1 MASQVPKSESLGTV
15 LVIGG
20 CGFLGY
26 HLIHT
31 LLQDPACGPIFA
43 VSRRPNVNLH
53 EGVTYLAGD
62 ATDAAGVKALFEK
75 IQPRVIFHAASPRPN
90 DTGATKYKAFHDT
103 NVTGTKN
110 LLTAAVAA
118 PSVKAFVL
126 TSSITVYSGKEHI
139 DLDENA
145 PMWQPGSEGTFYD
158 ITKSL
163 ADMLVRKA
171 NGRDLQTVTLRLC
184 LVVGERDNSFVPGL
198 IGVRTNVQLGDNIN
212 LMDATSASN
221 AANAHVLAAKALLE
235 PSRAMGPVAGEAFNI
250 TDGNPVPFWDLSRMI
265 WRPAGTFTPVE
276 KVNVLPV
283 WFAISLATVTEWM
296 FLICTLGRRKPEAMN
311 KLVVSYCVRTH
322 SYSIEKAR
330 KVLGYNPLSDL
341 EKEIE
346 RSVKWEMQRRQGG
359 EIKL

>member
-1 MASQVPKSESLGTV
+1 M
-15 LVIGG
+15 
-20 CGFLGY
+20 
-26 HLIHT
+26 
-31 LLQDPACGPIFA
+31 LQDSACGPIVA

-62 ATDAAGVKALFEK
+62 ITDADGIKALIEE

-110 LLTAAVAA
+110 LLAAAAAA

-126 TSSITVYSGKEHI
+126 SSSTTVYSGKEHI
-139 DLDENA
+139 NLDENA

-158 ITKSL
+158 VTKSA
-163 ADMLVRKA
+163 ADALVREA
-171 NGRDLQTVTLRLC
+171 NGKGLQTVVLRLC
-184 LVVGERDNSFVPGL
+184 LLVGERDNSFVPGL
-198 IGVRTNVQLGDNIN
+198 IGVRTNIQLGDNTN
-212 LMDATSASN
+212 LMDATSASD
-221 AANAHVLAAKALLE
+221 AAHAHILAAKALLD

-265 WRPAGTFTPVE
+265 WQPAGNFTPVD
-276 KVNVLPV
+276 KVTVLPV
-283 WFAISLATVTEWM
+283 WLAMSLAAVTEWT

-330 KVLGYNPLSDL
+330 KILGYDPESDL
-341 EKEIE
+341 EEEIKRAVE
-346 RSVKWEMQRRQGG
+346 WELKRRQGG
-359 EIKL
+359 ELKM